1 MNIKKKIERYLQAA
15 PKPPAPDGLLNR
27 LQEDA
32 AVTNVKPYASF
43 ARRFF
48 APTGRSISFRR
59 VAVAA
64 AIAFVILLPLSYG
77 AAKAI
82 KHFRTFVLTFEYPED
97 DITYTVSSGTDAE
110 SEEDA
115 KKTLEEFGKLYR
127 EGKAKEVKPGLWQVT
142 LSNGEKFSYGGR
154 HPELAGLM
162 HTEEAKQVIKEE
174 FDEIQKLRKAS
185 KFEKTYKPEHD
196 FEVDGVKHKYF
207 EARYTLSNGKVVT
220 IGSSEPTKDDEDK
233 D

>member
-1 MNIKKKIERYLQAA
+1 MNIKKKIEQYLQAA

-48 APTGRSISFRR
+48 VPTGRSISLRR

-77 AAKAI
+77 AAKVIRYFTIGEITIVVKNSDNI
-82 KHFRTFVLTFEYPED
+82 KNEK
-97 DITYTVSSGTDAE
+97 DAQK
-110 SEEDA
+110 A
-115 KKTLEEFGKLYR
+115 LEEFGELYR
-127 EGKAKEVKPGLWQVT
+127 EGKAEEVEPGVWVVT
-142 LSNGEKFSYGGR
+142 LSDGEKFSFASNN
-154 HPELAGLM
+154 PEWVGLPGA
-162 HTEEAKQVIKEE
+162 EKEKLLKKQ
-174 FDEIQKLRKAS
+174 FDEIEELRKAG

-196 FEVDGVKHKYF
+196 FEVDGVKHRYF

-220 IGSSEPTKDDEDK
+220 IGSSEPAKDDEDK